1 MTFCSQESLETE
13 IFPPTH
19 PPGIAA
25 SSPEGFNT
33 GRASPLPAFDGVN
46 DPRLPASA
54 NRQHPFSSQLF
65 FIVSSIIHTTFTPCP
80 PHPPP
85 LPHSTFVSNPRLPYS
100 ITPSLTSSSS
110 PSNLFS
116 FCDQIVVGRICEHV
130 LPETLCHRNTITP
143 PPLLSYPPLIQLIL
157 PTKRFTRITTPSSTT
172 STTTTTTN
180 QQPIQLLHLLSC
192 LDPPLILSRE
202 EIS

>member
-13 IFPPTH
+13 IFPPL
-19 PPGIAA
+19 IAA
-25 SSPEGFNT
+25 SPPEGFNT

-65 FIVSSIIHTTFTPCP
+65 FIVSSIIHTTFTTCP

-85 LPHSTFVSNPRLPYS
+85 PPHSTFVSNPRLPYS

-116 FCDQIVVGRICEHV
+116 FCDPIKLWLGEYVSMCCQRRCVT
-130 LPETLCHRNTITP
+130 ETPLL
-143 PPLLSYPPLIQLIL
+143 PLLSYLIRL
-157 PTKRFTRITTPSSTT
+157 SSN
-172 STTTTTTN
+172 SSS
-180 QQPIQLLHLLSC
+180 QQKDLQ
-192 LDPPLILSRE
+192 E
-202 EIS
+202 